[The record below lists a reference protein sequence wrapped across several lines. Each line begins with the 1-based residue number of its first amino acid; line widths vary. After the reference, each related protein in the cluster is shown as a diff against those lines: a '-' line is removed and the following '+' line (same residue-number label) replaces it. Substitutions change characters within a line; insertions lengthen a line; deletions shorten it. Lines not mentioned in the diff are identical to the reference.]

1 VKFGSDIHINNK
13 KKIKLECIAV
23 IYKMNMPLLPF
34 HETGKESRVG
44 TACRSVRLK
53 KKKKNRGQCVDM
65 LSKGINIK
73 EKGGNTARSLMKH

>member
-53 KKKKNRGQCVDM
+53 KKKKTEDSVLTC
-65 LSKGINIK
+65 LAK
-73 EKGGNTARSLMKH
+73 E